1 MCVKNDDRDTA
12 LMVLDKPVAS
22 VAFADVG
29 GTAFSANMSFVEAA
43 DGSLTWTPPANL
55 PHNLYGMIE
64 TNMRQRERLAKTRV
78 RLAAKLEA
86 RKRAILSKK

>member
-12 LMVLDKPVAS
+12 LMVLDKPVAR

-29 GTAFSANMSFVEAA
+29 GAAFSANMSFVEAA
-43 DGSLTWTPPANL
+43 DGSLTWTSPANL
-55 PHNLYGMIE
+55 PHNLYGMIN
-64 TNMRQRERLAKTRV
+64 TSMRQRERLTMMRV

-86 RKRAILSKK
+86 RKHALLSKK